1 MYLIV
6 VNAFLCFLQGIAQIN
21 LTDAESSGEMQL
33 HWYPVQIFTG
43 SEPQRAK
50 SKNQCEDS
58 IPQSSGN
65 VTTVKTVWLLKSD
78 LFTFFDRQGDCLS
91 LGAGF

>member
-1 MYLIV
+1 MRRCLSCRVCASYCGQC
-6 VNAFLCFLQGIAQIN
+6 FFFFLQGIAQIN
-21 LTDAESSGEMQL
+21 LTEAESSGEMQV

-50 SKNQCEDS
+50 TKNQCEES

-65 VTTVKTVWLLKSD
+65 VTTVKAVWL
-78 LFTFFDRQGDCLS
+78 
-91 LGAGF
+91 

>member
-6 VNAFLCFLQGIAQIN
+6 VNTLCFLQGIAQIN

-33 HWYPVQIFTG
+33 HWYPVQIFAG

-50 SKNQCEDS
+50 TKNQCEDS

-65 VTTVKTVWLLKSD
+65 VTTVKTVWV
-78 LFTFFDRQGDCLS
+78 
-91 LGAGF
+91 